1 MVNSREYLEK
11 MKEDCR
17 NHKNSIS
24 PICSEETT
32 CETPVVKRVGVVVGL
47 NEKCDFREHNNLEV
61 NGVVGLVR
69 KGMNVLVDD
78 VFRLILLGE

>member
-47 NEKCDFREHNNLEV
+47 NEKCDFR
-61 NGVVGLVR
+61 
-69 KGMNVLVDD
+69 
-78 VFRLILLGE
+78 